1 VLAYAFAGLV
11 GLPWA
16 SCRAWADAWDAL
28 FLPRVR
34 PLASFPSCGA
44 RFSARAS
51 HAARLFV
58 AVRGCDAPS
67 LPAPSISVRCTWHRA
82 VRWGASH
89 EVARRVPFSVRR
101 SRRAVRGYRPSGL
114 SRSDVRLA
122 GTAPTPSADSS
133 LRFSAPRV
141 FDDFNFAFVKT
152 PPQRVIR
159 DRFLSVHVPG
169 PRGTV
174 LATWPGP
181 LARSRRRSWDL
192 LTPFAVL
199 LRFAGGRAPFP
210 ARPEPTCRFAS
221 DPPRDIGVARD
232 PTVLCGRTTGFGR
245 GSWVFA
251 PQTSRTV
258 PLADPAI
265 AFARRVARIHR
276 PRLPWAW
283 SPLSGVR
290 HRSAASTSEG
300 ASAPELPA
308 PSSLRGCMP
317 RRDDHACSSTLDG
330 TDD

>member
-1 VLAYAFAGLV
+1 VTAF
-11 GLPWA
+11 
-16 SCRAWADAWDAL
+16 
-28 FLPRVR
+28 F
-34 PLASFPSCGA
+34 
-44 RFSARAS
+44 RFTYRARAGPFS
-51 HAARLFV
+51 RPGRDRLHDLGDAPGICLRPSQFCSGSRVDARHFLRGPNPPAVSPLTRRAIFV
-58 AVRGCDAPS
+58 ARG
-67 LPAPSISVRCTWHRA
+67 
-82 VRWGASH
+82 
-89 EVARRVPFSVRR
+89 
-101 SRRAVRGYRPSGL
+101 
-114 SRSDVRLA
+114 
-122 GTAPTPSADSS
+122 
-133 LRFSAPRV
+133 
-141 FDDFNFAFVKT
+141 
-152 PPQRVIR
+152 
-159 DRFLSVHVPG
+159 
-169 PRGTV
+169 
-174 LATWPGP
+174 
-181 LARSRRRSWDL
+181 
-192 LTPFAVL
+192 
-199 LRFAGGRAPFP
+199 
-210 ARPEPTCRFAS
+210 
-221 DPPRDIGVARD
+221 

>member
-141 FDDFNFAFVKT
+141 FGDFNFDFVKT
-152 PPQRVIR
+152 PPPRVIR

-221 DPPRDIGVARD
+221 DPPRDIRRAGSDRAMRSNH
-232 PTVLCGRTTGFGR
+232 GFWPRLLGFR
-245 GSWVFA
+245 
-251 PQTSRTV
+251 
-258 PLADPAI
+258 PANQPYR
-265 AFARRVARIHR
+265 ATRR
-276 PRLPWAW
+276 PRYSFCAEGRSN
-283 SPLSGVR
+283 SPATTALGLVASLGRSPPVR
-290 HRSAASTSEG
+290 GLHF
-300 ASAPELPA
+300 
-308 PSSLRGCMP
+308 
-317 RRDDHACSSTLDG
+317 
-330 TDD
+330 